1 MFLPNDTILE
11 VEKVSK
17 IFSRSRSVTQQRL
30 GKTLSRVLFGRSFD
44 PASAHLQH
52 GEFRALNNVSFAL
65 KRGEALGIIG
75 LNGSGKTTLLRMLAG
90 QILPDSGQITVVGKT
105 ASMIDLTAG
114 FQPGASGRENIFL
127 RGAALGRSRAQM
139 EADYDDIVEFSELG
153 DAISA
158 PVATYSS
165 GMTMRLAFSIVAA
178 AAPDLLFVD
187 EVLAVGDFK
196 FRQKCLARMRELRE
210 RSAFVMVSHSMTDI
224 TRFCDEAIV
233 LHKGQ
238 IAFKG
243 KSTKAVEYYL
253 SEIEKSPEPA
263 TKPSL
268 AKVTGPEFENSDAVA
283 NVRAYWSDPSGNEL
297 TKIRQGSE
305 LYFNASFVC
314 SIPTRNLIIGI
325 PVWSEDGT
333 YITGFSTDQDFGS
346 IKTDDGGRI
355 SVRLVVPSL
364 HFNAGVY
371 YSTFAIVDGSEF
383 LWRKPNNPLTVL
395 PKVNPQ
401 WGAVTIPNR
410 WEYM

>member
-1 MFLPNDTILE
+1 MFLPNDMVLE
-11 VEKVSK
+11 VDKVSK
-17 IFSRSRSVTQQRL
+17 IFSRSRAVTQQRL
-30 GKTLSRVLFGRSFD
+30 GKTLWRVLFGRAFD
-44 PASAHLQH
+44 QGSALLQQD
-52 GEFRALNNVSFAL
+52 EFRALKDVSFSL

-90 QILPDSGQITVVGKT
+90 QILPDSGQITVMGRT

-127 RGAALGRSRAQM
+127 RGAALGRSREQM
-139 EADYDDIVEFSELG
+139 QADFDDIVGFSELG
-153 DAISA
+153 GAISA

-165 GMTMRLAFSIVAA
+165 GMTMRLAFSIIAA

-224 TRFCDEAIV
+224 TRFCDKTIV
-233 LHKGQ
+233 LHRGQ
-238 IAFKG
+238 VAFKG
-243 KSTKAVEYYL
+243 ESGKAVEYYL
-253 SEIEKSPEPA
+253 SEIEKNPEPA
-263 TKPSL
+263 SKSSL
-268 AKVTGPEFENSDAVA
+268 AKVTGPIFENSNAISD
-283 NVRAYWSDPSGNEL
+283 VRAYWSDPSGNEL
-297 TKIRQGSE
+297 TEIRQGSE
-305 LYFNASFVC
+305 LFFNANFIC
-314 SIPTRNLIIGI
+314 SIATRNLIIGI
-325 PVWSEDGT
+325 PVWSQDGT
-333 YITGFSTDQDFGS
+333 YVTGFSTDQDFGA
-346 IKTDDGGRI
+346 IKSNEGGRI
-355 SVRLVVPSL
+355 SIRLVVPSL

-371 YSTFAIVDGSEF
+371 HSNFAIVDGSEF

-410 WEYM
+410 WEHT